1 MISQTPQAPAP
12 ELIDA
17 AWAALLAAAGRR
29 HPRSTTAA
37 ASFAEISG
45 WLRRDDEAGWQL
57 RPNLPEA
64 LRDLLHL
71 YLPLCNDH
79 ADGWVV
85 GHLGQSLDGCIA
97 THHGESRYVT
107 GPDNILHLH
116 RMRAL
121 CDAVLVGAGTVAN
134 DDPQLTTRLVPG
146 PSPVRVVLDPRGR
159 LGADHRLFRD
169 KAAPTLCCTAERER
183 VAAAPG
189 DAVLLALP
197 ADGDGLRLDALVAA
211 LARRGLRR
219 LFVEGGGVTVS
230 RFLAAGLLSRLQVAV
245 APLIIGQ
252 GRPGLGLPR
261 TDRLAEALRPAPRV
275 FRMGADMLY
284 DLAVAPEAGGP
295 RPEHAHRGT
304 QGEGKQVASMTP
316 TATGVP
322 LQVL

>member
-1 MISQTPQAPAP
+1 MISQTTQAPAP
-12 ELIDA
+12 QLIDA

-64 LRDLLHL
+64 LRDLLNL

-79 ADGWVV
+79 ANGWVV

-169 KAAPTLCCTAERER
+169 KAAPTLLCTAERDR
-183 VAAAPG
+183 PAVAPG
-189 DAVLLALP
+189 DAALLTLP
-197 ADGDGLRLDALVAA
+197 ADGGGLRLDALVAA

-219 LFVEGGGVTVS
+219 LFVEGGGGDRIQVS
-230 RFLAAGLLSRLQVAV
+230 G
-245 APLIIGQ
+245 
-252 GRPGLGLPR
+252 GRA
-261 TDRLAEALRPAPRV
+261 T
-275 FRMGADMLY
+275 
-284 DLAVAPEAGGP
+284 
-295 RPEHAHRGT
+295 
-304 QGEGKQVASMTP
+304 VASPGGRGALDHRSGSPWTWSAAYGSACGG
-316 TATGVP
+316 TATGAARVQNGCRYA
-322 LQVL
+322 L

>member
-1 MISQTPQAPAP
+1 MNSQTTPDPAP

-29 HPRSTTAA
+29 CPRSAA
-37 ASFAEISG
+37 AEASSAGILG
-45 WLRRDDEAGWQL
+45 WLRWDDEAGWQL
-57 RPNLPEA
+57 RPNPPEA
-64 LRDLLHL
+64 VRDLLSL

-79 ADGWVV
+79 TNGWVV

-169 KAAPTLCCTAERER
+169 KAAPTLLCTAERDR
-183 VAAAPG
+183 PAVAPG
-189 DAVLLALP
+189 DAVLLTLP
-197 ADGDGLRLDALVAA
+197 ADGGGLRLDALVAA

-252 GRPGLGLPR
+252 GRPGLCLPR
-261 TDRLAEALRPAPRV
+261 TERLADALRPAPRV
-275 FRMGADMLY
+275 FRMGADMLF
-284 DLAVAPEAGGP
+284 DLAIAPDAGSPSPG
-295 RPEHAHRGT
+295 HAHAGKA
-304 QGEGKQVASMTP
+304 GEGTRIASTAP

-322 LQVL
+322 SRVL